1 MLRRDYAA
9 RVKWSSWRN
18 HMTSR
23 FERPHIWSTILRLGN
38 ATRLM
43 LSSAQYVAPAAS
55 RVRIEAAG
63 KDLGERPV
71 WDDDADAIYH
81 TAIATPPHNWAA
93 RFLNRKALPW
103 PLSGE

>member
-1 MLRRDYAA
+1 
-9 RVKWSSWRN
+9 
-18 HMTSR
+18 MTSR

-81 TAIATPPHNWAA
+81 CHRYSSAQLGCKILEQEGASVASFRGVNDCK
-93 RFLNRKALPW
+93 L
-103 PLSGE
+103 